1 MKPKTLIIWGTVLGG
16 LAVTLGAF
24 GAHAL
29 DTKLLEWYPDSVIR
43 ARKEDAWEIGVR
55 YQMYHALALLAIG
68 AIALQQPRKLFGIAG
83 WFFLGGVMFFSGSLY
98 ILVLFDI
105 KIFGMI
111 AAIGGTLQIIAWL
124 LTVVGALSLTARV
137 SDNAR

>member
-29 DTKLLEWYPDSVIR
+29 DTKLLEWYPEAAIR

-83 WFFLGGVMFFSGSLY
+83 WFFLSGVLLFSGSLY

-111 AAIGGTLQIIAWL
+111 AAIGGTLQIVAWL
-124 LTVVGALSLTARV
+124 LTVVAALSLTAKV
-137 SDNAR
+137 SKNAG